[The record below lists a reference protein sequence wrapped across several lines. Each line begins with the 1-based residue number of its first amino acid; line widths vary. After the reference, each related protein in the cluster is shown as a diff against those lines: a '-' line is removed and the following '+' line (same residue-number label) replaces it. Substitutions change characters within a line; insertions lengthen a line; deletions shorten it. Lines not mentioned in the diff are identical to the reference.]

1 MSPKSKSGELTDLK
15 LESRTS
21 CSRSSCSSTV
31 SSSTPPTFWFDK
43 LPSSNIAKS
52 KVIEN
57 FKVLGVNFVLGDLYD
72 HESSVNVIK
81 QVDVVIST
89 VKHGQLADQGN
100 IITYAGSSFL
110 KSMRSRCLLDM
121 EIGYPMSS
129 KQKLKAGD
137 HESSRRKRD
146 VLRSLLLST
155 PSKFRRLLLVPL
167 CPTRVPSVSPDTTM
181 CTLVSADSNGKA
193 AAKW

>member
-1 MSPKSKSGELTDLK
+1 
-15 LESRTS
+15 
-21 CSRSSCSSTV
+21 
-31 SSSTPPTFWFDK
+31 
-43 LPSSNIAKS
+43 
-52 KVIEN
+52 
-57 FKVLGVNFVLGDLYD
+57 
-72 HESSVNVIK
+72 
-81 QVDVVIST
+81 
-89 VKHGQLADQGN
+89 
-100 IITYAGSSFL
+100 
-110 KSMRSRCLLDM
+110 M

-155 PSKFRRLLLVPL
+155 PLRFRRLLLVPL
-167 CPTRVPSVSPDTTM
+167 CPARVPSVSPDTAT